1 MLTQR
6 GRPTHGSNEHGLM
19 WRVAN
24 VALFVLALVAA
35 LAVMVGVMY
44 GLWAVASQN

>member
-1 MLTQR
+1 MLTRRWRQTL
-6 GRPTHGSNEHGLM
+6 GPNGHGLM

-35 LAVMVGVMY
+35 LGVILGVMY
-44 GLWAVASQN
+44 GIWGLASE